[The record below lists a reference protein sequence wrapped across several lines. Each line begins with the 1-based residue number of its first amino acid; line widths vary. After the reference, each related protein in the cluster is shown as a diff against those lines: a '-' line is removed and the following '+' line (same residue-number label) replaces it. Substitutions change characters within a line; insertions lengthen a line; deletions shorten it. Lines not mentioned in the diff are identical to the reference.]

1 MGVRGLVGCLC
12 NFLFINYSGK
22 GWRGL
27 AEPSRDHY
35 VSSFRALGMP
45 TTTRVWCSLGMVVGI
60 LLSFSVFVP
69 KSNIS
74 VAYRR
79 CYILLID
86 VSLH

>member
-1 MGVRGLVGCLC
+1 MRCGDVCGGLDDGGRGLVGCLC

-45 TTTRVWCSLGMVVGI
+45 TTTRV
-60 LLSFSVFVP
+60 
-69 KSNIS
+69 
-74 VAYRR
+74 
-79 CYILLID
+79 
-86 VSLH
+86 